1 MATVLA
7 TVDSFDFRR
16 GDGWLHDEAGER
28 FYFHCIT
35 IADGTRSIDVGVT
48 VRARRRIGLLG
59 RDEAELLETL

>member
-7 TVDSFDFRR
+7 TVDSFDVRR
-16 GDGWLHDEAGER
+16 GDGWLRDEAGER